1 MKKAEDKRQTAA
13 GRCPGWRGRWFLHG
27 LGLGL
32 GLGLLLFT
40 GLPAQTTPPQVSISG
55 QVRVPEG
62 VSVPEAGLS
71 VVLLQYVLTEEGQV
85 TTTGPQA
92 RGQSDESG
100 LFRFENVPRNERAA
114 YRVGT
119 RVEGKLHSSELFFL
133 RPGQDVFVIDVVIPE
148 MSTDTSQLSV
158 AESSLVLEPV
168 IGGLRVTEVLSIANK
183 AETRVDTHKQP
194 LSFQLPEHAE
204 SFRMLNAK
212 SESGFRLQGT
222 RLEILRI
229 FPREGAQVLFQ
240 YSVPARFGS
249 MTLRKPVNHSLE
261 RVGVFT
267 PSEVLT
273 VRSEQLTF
281 HGEQT
286 IDKTRFRSWRGKAS
300 DEAVLEIAVSGIP
313 VDSQDYGWF
322 GFALLIV
329 LAGAVAVFYRFR
341 LRAVQAVA

>member
-1 MKKAEDKRQTAA
+1 MKKAEDKRQKAA
-13 GRCPGWRGRWFLHG
+13 GRCPGLRGRWFLQ
-27 LGLGL
+27 GLGL

-222 RLEILRI
+222 RLEITRI

>member
-1 MKKAEDKRQTAA
+1 RQKAA
-13 GRCPGWRGRWFLHG
+13 GRCPGLRGRWFLQ
-27 LGLGL
+27 GLGL

>member
-1 MKKAEDKRQTAA
+1 MKKAEDKRQKVA
-13 GRCPGWRGRWFLHG
+13 GRCPGLRGRWFLQ
-27 LGLGL
+27 GL

-62 VSVPEAGLS
+62 VTVPEAGLS

-92 RGQSDESG
+92 QGQSDESG

-183 AETRVDTHKQP
+183 AEARVDTHKQP

-286 IDKTRFRSWRGKAS
+286 INETRFQSWRGKAS

>member
-1 MKKAEDKRQTAA
+1 MKKAEDKRQKAA
-13 GRCPGWRGRWFLHG
+13 GRCPGLRGRWFLQG
-27 LGLGL
+27 LV
-32 GLGLLLFT
+32 LGLLLFT

-62 VSVPEAGLS
+62 VTVPEAGLS

-92 RGQSDESG
+92 QGQSDESG
-100 LFRFENVPRNERAA
+100 LFRFENVSRKLQAG
-114 YRVGT
+114 YRIGT
-119 RVEGKLHSSELFFL
+119 RVEGELHSSKLFFL
-133 RPGQDVFVIDVVIPE
+133 RPEQDTFVVDVIIPE

-158 AESSLVLEPV
+158 VENSLVLEPV

-183 AETRVDTHKQP
+183 AEARVDTRKQP
-194 LSFQLPEHAE
+194 LSFQLPEQAE
-204 SFRMLNAK
+204 FFRMLDDE

-222 RLEILRI
+222 RLGITRI
-229 FPREGAQVLFQ
+229 FPRERTQVLFQ

-261 RVGVFT
+261 RVSVFT

-286 IDKTRFRSWRGKAS
+286 IDKTRFQSWRGKTS

>member
-1 MKKAEDKRQTAA
+1 
-13 GRCPGWRGRWFLHG
+13 
-27 LGLGL
+27 
-32 GLGLLLFT
+32 
-40 GLPAQTTPPQVSISG
+40 
-55 QVRVPEG
+55 
-62 VSVPEAGLS
+62 
-71 VVLLQYVLTEEGQV
+71 
-85 TTTGPQA
+85 
-92 RGQSDESG
+92 
-100 LFRFENVPRNERAA
+100 
-114 YRVGT
+114 
-119 RVEGKLHSSELFFL
+119 
-133 RPGQDVFVIDVVIPE
+133 

-158 AESSLVLEPV
+158 VESSLVLEPV

-183 AETRVDTHKQP
+183 AEARVDTHKQP

-204 SFRMLNAK
+204 SFRMLNDE

-286 IDKTRFRSWRGKAS
+286 INETRFQSWRGKAS

-322 GFALLIV
+322 GLVLLIA
-329 LAGAVAVFYRFR
+329 LAGAVVIFYRSR
-341 LRAVQAVA
+341 LQTMQGAT

>member
-1 MKKAEDKRQTAA
+1 
-13 GRCPGWRGRWFLHG
+13 
-27 LGLGL
+27 
-32 GLGLLLFT
+32 
-40 GLPAQTTPPQVSISG
+40 
-55 QVRVPEG
+55 
-62 VSVPEAGLS
+62 
-71 VVLLQYVLTEEGQV
+71 
-85 TTTGPQA
+85 
-92 RGQSDESG
+92 
-100 LFRFENVPRNERAA
+100 
-114 YRVGT
+114 
-119 RVEGKLHSSELFFL
+119 LHSSKLFFL
-133 RPGQDVFVIDVVIPE
+133 RPEQDTFVVDVIIPE

-158 AESSLVLEPV
+158 VENSLVLEPV

-183 AETRVDTHKQP
+183 AEARVDTRKQP
-194 LSFQLPEHAE
+194 LSFQLPEQAE
-204 SFRMLNAK
+204 SFRMLDDE

-222 RLEILRI
+222 RLEITRI
-229 FPREGAQVLFQ
+229 FPREKAQVLFQ

-261 RVGVFT
+261 RVSVFT

-286 IDKTRFRSWRGKAS
+286 IDKTRFQSWRGKTS

>member
-1 MKKAEDKRQTAA
+1 MMKQAA
-13 GRCPGWRGRWFLHG
+13 GRRFVWWTGKFLQG
-27 LGLGL
+27 GTVLLGLFVGL
-32 GLGLLLFT
+32 T
-40 GLPAQTTPPQVSISG
+40 VQATSPQVSISG
-55 QVRVPEG
+55 QVRVPAG
-62 VSVPEAGLS
+62 VTIPEAGLS

-92 RGQSDESG
+92 QGQSDESG
-100 LFRFENVPRNERAA
+100 LFRFENVSRKLQAG
-114 YRVGT
+114 YRIGT
-119 RVEGKLHSSELFFL
+119 RVEGELHSSKLFFL
-133 RPGQDVFVIDVVIPE
+133 RPEQDTFVVDVIIPE

-158 AESSLVLEPV
+158 VENSLVLEPV

-194 LSFQLPEHAE
+194 LSFQLPEQAE
-204 SFRMLNAK
+204 SFRMLDDE

-222 RLEILRI
+222 RLGITRI
-229 FPREGAQVLFQ
+229 FPRERTQVLFQ

-261 RVGVFT
+261 RVSVFT

-286 IDKTRFRSWRGKAS
+286 IDKTRFQSWRGKTS

-341 LRAVQAVA
+341 LRAVQAAA